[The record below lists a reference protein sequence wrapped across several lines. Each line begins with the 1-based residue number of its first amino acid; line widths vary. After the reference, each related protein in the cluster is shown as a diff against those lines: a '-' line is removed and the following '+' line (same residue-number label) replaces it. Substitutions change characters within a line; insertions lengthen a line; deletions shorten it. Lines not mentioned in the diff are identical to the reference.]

1 MPAHTLSRWIARRIA
16 VRNRLK
22 QVCVS
27 YLLFLMVVTQKH
39 SLEEAARFSGLNKA
53 QFSRLLKTHSNVA
66 VYTLQEL
73 SKKQAKQLAQAL
85 QALQG
90 LPWKIAILIDSTLQ
104 HRASLHPENTKK
116 FNHGKGFVI
125 GHQWTNIVLII
136 NDILIPLS
144 PIPYYSER
152 YCREHGLDYQTEHEL
167 VVDYLNT
174 LDLEDYIGAYTPRDV
189 VVLTDSGY
197 DDKKIENTI
206 VNKHWNFIIALKK
219 TRSVKSETLYLTT
232 PKSRQWCPI
241 ATFFRHHRRLKWT
254 TIRLMTNG
262 AKHKRMEFRIRHTLA
277 YLRYVGP
284 VQLVCSE
291 FKKRPEGRRKYL
303 ACSDL
308 RVTARQIV
316 MGYRLRWAVEIYQ
329 SCNLR
334 RTLFGPKI
342 DFFGFYYLQLAKILD
357 NESHTGS
364 IGTMISPCS
373 LPLPLLSHENSTCR
387 NLTFASLTIAIPC

>member
-1 MPAHTLSRWIARRIA
+1 
-16 VRNRLK
+16 
-22 QVCVS
+22 
-27 YLLFLMVVTQKH
+27 MVVTQKH

-174 LDLEDYIGAYTPRDV
+174 LDSV
-189 VVLTDSGY
+189 VHG
-197 DDKKIENTI
+197 I
-206 VNKHWNFIIALKK
+206 VHNGFGS
-219 TRSVKSETLYLTT
+219 SV
-232 PKSRQWCPI
+232 
-241 ATFFRHHRRLKWT
+241 
-254 TIRLMTNG
+254 
-262 AKHKRMEFRIRHTLA
+262 
-277 YLRYVGP
+277 
-284 VQLVCSE
+284 
-291 FKKRPEGRRKYL
+291 
-303 ACSDL
+303 
-308 RVTARQIV
+308 
-316 MGYRLRWAVEIYQ
+316 
-329 SCNLR
+329 
-334 RTLFGPKI
+334 
-342 DFFGFYYLQLAKILD
+342 
-357 NESHTGS
+357 
-364 IGTMISPCS
+364 
-373 LPLPLLSHENSTCR
+373 
-387 NLTFASLTIAIPC
+387 